1 MYKPAG
7 VSKVEQ
13 SIESG
18 TGYQKHLV
26 DSFIEEHK
34 VLLDSLDNAR
44 QFIAR
49 SKLEDFARE
58 LKVFKGRFQS
68 HIMAEN
74 MKLYLYLRLFLTN
87 HTVQHQYANEMRK
100 SMKPIAANVADFF
113 DKYGEGKLTSVAV
126 YACETEL
133 NQLRKTIRDRFEE
146 EERRLYPLYRK
157 NPSTP

>member
-7 VSKVEQ
+7 TTTEQ

-18 TGYQKHLV
+18 SGYQTHLI

-34 VLLDSLDNAR
+34 VLLDGLDNAR

-49 SKLEDFARE
+49 SKLDDFARE

-74 MKLYLYLRLFLTN
+74 VKLYLYLRLFLSN
-87 HTVQHQYANEMRK
+87 NSVQRQYANEMRK
-100 SMKPIAANVADFF
+100 SMKPISEKVSEFF
-113 DKYGEGKLTSVAV
+113 EKYGEGKLTSVAI

-133 NQLRKTIRDRFEE
+133 NQLRKLIRDRFEE
-146 EERRLYPLYRK
+146 EEKRLYPLYKK
-157 NPSTP
+157 NPA

>member
-7 VSKVEQ
+7 VSKTEQ

-26 DSFIEEHK
+26 DSFIDEHK
-34 VLLDSLDNAR
+34 ALLDGLDNAR

-58 LKVFKGRFQS
+58 LKIFKGRFQS

-74 MKLYLYLRLFLTN
+74 MKLYLYLRLFLAN
-87 HTVQHQYANEMRK
+87 DTVQRQYANEMRK
-100 SMKPIAANVADFF
+100 SMKPIAEKVTAFF
-113 DKYGEGKLTSVAV
+113 EKYGEGKLTSVAI

-133 NQLRKTIRDRFEE
+133 NQLRKIIRERFEE
-146 EERRLYPLYRK
+146 EERRLYPLYKK
-157 NPSTP
+157 NPTSP